1 MIALLR
7 VDDRLIHGQVVLGWG
22 AAIKPDR
29 IVLADDEVA
38 ASEWERS
45 IYAEGW
51 PDVRISIASL
61 EDAARQL
68 AGGVFDRE
76 RIILLLR
83 NPRGVIA
90 LMDLG
95 IPVTEVN
102 IGGLHFREGRE
113 KLVDGVYID
122 ADERAALRE
131 LVKRGVTLDGR
142 AVSRSE
148 KATLNSLVV

>member
-1 MIALLR
+1 
-7 VDDRLIHGQVVLGWG
+7 
-22 AAIKPDR
+22 
-29 IVLADDEVA
+29 
-38 ASEWERS
+38 
-45 IYAEGW
+45 
-51 PDVRISIASL
+51 
-61 EDAARQL
+61 
-68 AGGVFDRE
+68 
-76 RIILLLR
+76 
-83 NPRGVIA
+83 
-90 LMDLG
+90 MDLG